1 MNGVSLREA
10 PGRTCIPVETLRRW
24 FAKEPSWAGSGRF
37 QTVLTAEK
45 EQLIVVACKRHH
57 DWAGLV
63 GQKK

>member
-1 MNGVSLREA
+1 MV
-10 PGRTCIPVETLRRW
+10 CH
-24 FAKEPSWAGSGRF
+24 SGRL
-37 QTVLTAEK
+37 QVELVYPLKLSEDGLRKNPAGQVVVDSKVLTAKK